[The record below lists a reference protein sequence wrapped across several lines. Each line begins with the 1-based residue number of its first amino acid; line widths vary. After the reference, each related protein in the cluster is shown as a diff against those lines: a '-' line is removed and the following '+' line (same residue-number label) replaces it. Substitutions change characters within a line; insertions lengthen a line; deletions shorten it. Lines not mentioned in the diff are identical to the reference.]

1 MRLTRRGYAVCA
13 VVAVGFALGLRF
25 GPRALNAL
33 VLPTGVALAAALLQ
47 VRLAATP
54 TVERTLPADGFPD
67 ETGEVTLSFD
77 VDRPYPARVVDSL
90 PPGVDG
96 DAEADALVGGDPV
109 SYEVTYRSRGE
120 HRLGPVAVVA
130 TDVLGLAERE
140 LVASGTDAVLV
151 FPRVRRLSSGA
162 RNDLWALHD
171 AEFSSR
177 REEFDRLREYVRG
190 DSLRDVHW
198 KSSAKRGDLIV
209 KEFVAESD
217 ASAIRIAAGG
227 ARGADDEMAEAAAT
241 LCLAFVRSGVPVTLS
256 TPSGVVEA
264 AAGDDA
270 PLLGHLARAEAG
282 PVPDEGAD
290 VVVRANESATHVRFG
305 DTETTF
311 DRLVVDES
319 APSVDPDG
327 RRTPPAAESA
337 DERSEEAVA

>member
-1 MRLTRRGYAVCA
+1 MRLTRRGYAVCG
-13 VVAVGFALGLRF
+13 VVVVGFALGLRF

-33 VLPTGVALAAALLQ
+33 VLPTGVALVAAFLQ
-47 VRLAATP
+47 VRLASTP

-77 VDRPYPARVVDSL
+77 VGRPYPAHVVDSL
-90 PPGVDG
+90 PPGVSG
-96 DAEADALVGGDPV
+96 DAEIDALVGGDPV
-109 SYEVTYRSRGE
+109 SYAVTYRSRGE
-120 HRLGPVAVVA
+120 HQFGPAAVVA

-151 FPRVRRLSSGA
+151 FPRVRRLSAGA
-162 RNDLWALHD
+162 RHDLWTLHD

-209 KEFVAESD
+209 KEFVAEAD
-217 ASAIRIAAGG
+217 ASAVRVAAGG
-227 ARGADDEMAEAAAT
+227 ARAAGDEMAEAAAT

-264 AAGDDA
+264 AAGDDT
-270 PLLGHLARAEAG
+270 PLLEHLARARGG

-290 VVVRANESATHVRFG
+290 IVVSADGSTTRVRFG

-311 DRLVVDES
+311 DRLVVEES
-319 APSVDPDG
+319 N
-327 RRTPPAAESA
+327 RSA
-337 DERSEEAVA
+337 DERTEGAVA